1 MHKLRLNRVA
11 LAALIT
17 SLAVPAAAGAQAP
30 PPPTAAGGQA
40 VTTLAHGVPTPTE
53 FAFFKRNVFVGAYG
67 PEDGSGG
74 GVYRIRKGKAKRVKG
89 SPKTVAGIAW
99 RKGKLYVSSGPR
111 IVAMSRWNGRRFLRK
126 KTLYRA
132 PAGFSGF
139 TGLAFG
145 PDSRLYS
152 GVGLNDQTD
161 QGPDTGP
168 FARSVVSMTAKGKD
182 VKTVATGLRQPWQ
195 LTFVQGNPNPFVSVL
210 ADERTPTPPDWIVN
224 PKLGDNYGY
233 PTCTQSVKKDCKG
246 FAKPVAL
253 LKNHASPMGISPIGQ
268 TLYVALFGGLGK
280 GPEVVSMNTSGRQIK
295 TFLSGYAAP
304 VLAVGTRK
312 GNVYTGDLTGAIYR
326 VKAAG

>member
-1 MHKLRLNRVA
+1 MHKLGLNRVA

-40 VTTLAHGVPTPTE
+40 VTALAQGVPTPTE
-53 FAFFKRNVFVGAYG
+53 FAFFKRNVFVGAFG

-89 SPKTVAGIAW
+89 SPKAVAGVAW
-99 RKGKLYVSSGPR
+99 RKGKLYVSSGKR
-111 IVAMSRWNGRRFLRK
+111 IVVMSKWNGRRFLRK
-126 KTLYRA
+126 RTLYRG
-132 PAGFSGF
+132 PSGFNGFS
-139 TGLAFG
+139 GLAFG
-145 PDSRLYS
+145 PDNRLYS
-152 GVGLNDQTD
+152 GVQLNGDTD
-161 QGPDTGP
+161 EKPDTSP
-168 FARSVVSMTAKGKD
+168 FARSVVSMTARGKD
-182 VKTVATGLRQPWQ
+182 IKTVATGLRQPWQ

-233 PTCTQSVKKDCKG
+233 PTCTQAVKKDCKG
-246 FAKPVAL
+246 FAKPIAL
-253 LKNHASPMGISPIGQ
+253 LADHASPMGISPIGQ
-268 TLYVALFGGLGK
+268 TLYVALFGGRGK
-280 GPEVVSMNTSGRQIK
+280 GPEVVSMNTSGKQIK

-326 VKAAG
+326 VNAAG

>member
-1 MHKLRLNRVA
+1 MQKLRLNRVA

-53 FAFFKRNVFVGAYG
+53 FAFFKRNLFVGAYG

-89 SPKTVAGIAW
+89 SPKAVAGIAW
-99 RKGKLYVSSGPR
+99 RKGKLYVSSGPADR
-111 IVAMSRWNGRRFLRK
+111 RDEPLERPPLPAQEDPLQGPGGLQRLHRSGLRPRQPAVLGRRSERPD
-126 KTLYRA
+126 R
-132 PAGFSGF
+132 PGSGH
-139 TGLAFG
+139 
-145 PDSRLYS
+145 
-152 GVGLNDQTD
+152 
-161 QGPDTGP
+161 GP

-210 ADERTPTPPDWIVN
+210 ADERTPTPPDWVVN
-224 PKLGDNYGY
+224 AKPGENYGY